1 MFGGRTRKRKSKME
15 CMEVMTPKYQNRK
28 SPAYHA
34 GKCAGQ
40 IKKGKDGDYVSKEG
54 SNGVYKWVKVNTTR
68 KISSKGKHYDIHD
81 NGSRPFRVIVSDDGA
96 SSKKVAIYKDVNTGT
111 FEETADYSKLVKKL
125 TVKEVYVGKST
136 GNAAGADHGSREAK
150 LFVGNS
156 LLLHVSGNKYIHVGT
171 SIYEFQMDDKVDK
184 YFSMVGNNDVPYPVL
199 LGTENVYFMLEG
211 DHCYL
216 PRDML
221 PADLTMAQ
229 WEDAYTY
236 FYGWTNPIDGKRRTD
251 KERKKENLEQHAKKM
266 KGYRLIQKREF

>member
-15 CMEVMTPKYQNRK
+15 CKEVMTPKYQNRK

-68 KISSKGKHYDIHD
+68 KNMASGKHYDIHD
-81 NGSRPFRVIVSDDGA
+81 NFARPFRVFVSDNGA
-96 SSKKVAIYKDVNTGT
+96 KKVAIYKDVNTGT
-111 FEETADYSKLVKKL
+111 LEETADYSKLVKEL
-125 TVKEVYVGKST
+125 RVKEVYVGKST
-136 GNAAGADHGSREAK
+136 GHAVGADHRPDQAK

-156 LLLHVSGNKYIHVGT
+156 LLLHVSGNKYIHVGA

-184 YFSMVGNNDVPYPVL
+184 YFSMIGNNDVPYPVL

-221 PADLTMAQ
+221 PNLTNAQ
-229 WEDAYTY
+229 WEDAYSY
-236 FYGWTNPIDGKRRTD
+236 FYGWIDPLGGQQRTD
-251 KERKKENLEQHAKKM
+251 KERKKENLEQHAIKM